1 MPRPPR
7 LEYPDAICHVTARGV
22 HQAAIFL
29 DDRDRATLI
38 KILAKTLRDCDAR
51 VFAFCLMGNH
61 YHFVLQTHQANL
73 SVLMRRVNSLYS
85 LTFNQRHGRHG
96 HLFEGRFFAVH
107 VDRDAY
113 LLEVCRYVDLN
124 PVRAGLIQSAAQWAW
139 SSHRAHTGSAPA
151 PSWLA
156 TSELHGMLMGQ
167 VPEDDA
173 QIAAAERRYAQFVED
188 GRGTWLWKASLRQG
202 AYLGNEA
209 FVERV
214 KARSVSV

>member
-22 HQAAIFL
+22 QQDAIFL
-29 DDRDRATLI
+29 DDQDRATLI
-38 KILAKTLRDCDAR
+38 KILARTLRVCDAHA
-51 VFAFCLMGNH
+51 FAFCLMGNH
-61 YHFVLQTHQANL
+61 YHLVLQTRQANL

-85 LTFNQRHGRHG
+85 LTFNQRHRRHG
-96 HLFEGRFFAVH
+96 HVFEGRFFAVH

-124 PVRAGLIQSAAQWAW
+124 PVRAGIVDSPAQWRW
-139 SSHRAHTGSAPA
+139 SSYRAHVGTTSA

-167 VPEDDA
+167 IPRDETQAADA
-173 QIAAAERRYAQFVED
+173 QRRYAEFVAE
-188 GRGTWLWKASLRQG
+188 GRGRWL
-202 AYLGNEA
+202 
-209 FVERV
+209 
-214 KARSVSV
+214 